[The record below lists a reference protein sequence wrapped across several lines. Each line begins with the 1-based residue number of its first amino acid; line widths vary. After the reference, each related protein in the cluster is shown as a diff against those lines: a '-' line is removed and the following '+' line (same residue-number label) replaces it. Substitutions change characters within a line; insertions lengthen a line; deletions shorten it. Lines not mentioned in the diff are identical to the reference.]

1 MKPLA
6 DFLWLLAALVVGAIG
21 WLTLAAFAAF
31 ISFVLSTT

>member
-6 DFLWLLAALVVGAIG
+6 DYLWLLAALVVGALA

-31 ISFVLSTT
+31 LRFVLSTT